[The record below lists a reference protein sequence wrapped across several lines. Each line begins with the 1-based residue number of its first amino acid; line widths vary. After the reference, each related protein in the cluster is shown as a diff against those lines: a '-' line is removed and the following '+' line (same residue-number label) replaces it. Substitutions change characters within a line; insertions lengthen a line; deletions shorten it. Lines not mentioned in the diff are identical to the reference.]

1 MGWERVPKVKKKRK
15 MNDFDQKSYPDVMVD
30 LETMGTETD
39 TQVIS
44 IGAVRFRMG
53 SQDDVETIMEPD
65 RAFYARCN
73 LYDQAIR
80 GRTENPETAAWWADQ
95 SDAARAVF
103 DEEEEDVAHVLK
115 SFTRFCKGASRI
127 WGNGNMF
134 DNAIV
139 RSLYTTYGQDYP
151 VGYWK
156 DLDVRTLTYLWNFL
170 TNWQSKGKR
179 PEVTLG
185 EEHNALDDARRQV
198 VQVQIMMNQLKGS
211 KYES

>member
-1 MGWERVPKVKKKRK
+1 MWERIKKKKVKRDVK
-15 MNDFDQKSYPDVMVD
+15 FDEKSYPDVMVD
-30 LETMGTETD
+30 LETMGTESG

-44 IGAVRFRMG
+44 LGAVRFRMG
-53 SQDDVETIMEPD
+53 SMDDVRTIMAPA
-65 RAFYARCN
+65 RAFYAR
-73 LYDQAIR
+73 LGLDEQGDR
-80 GRTENPETAAWWADQ
+80 GRTVNADTAAWWENQ

-115 SFTRFCKGASRI
+115 SFSRFCKGSKRI

-139 RSLYTTYGQDYP
+139 RDLYNDYGQDYP
-151 VGYWK
+151 VGYWQ
-156 DLDVRTLTYLWNFL
+156 DLDVRTITYLWNFL
-170 TNWQSKGKR
+170 TNWKSKGKR
-179 PEVTLG
+179 PTIVLG

-198 VQVQIMMNQLKGS
+198 LQVQTMMNELKGS